1 VTLDQPVNILA
12 LHQAPILSTCA
23 DNESMGV
30 WLDCTIAHGR
40 LPCALVAAKA
50 IFDVLVVGG
59 GSAGCVLAARLSESG
74 QQVCLVEAGPDYG
87 PYVQGRWPEDIL
99 DARRLAFSHAWETD
113 REDRSQLRARIIGG
127 CSAHNAC
134 VALAGAPADYD
145 EWGHGWSYQTIKPY
159 LELAA
164 RELRVRQLTR
174 EELSPWH
181 RAFVA
186 AAGEDAILHPVNE
199 LNSVRWNAAFAYLD
213 PARGR
218 LNLTIY
224 ADTLVDRVLLV
235 GDRAVGVATAA
246 GDLRART
253 VVLAAG
259 AYGSP
264 GILLRSGV
272 GPERELTVGEGLCDH
287 VGVGFGFEGTAR
299 LQHEAEEFEHS
310 HPLFM
315 SQVTVAGRSSLCPAG
330 VHDLFFFPAIDRPAG
345 SSYEVSSAVFAMK
358 PASRG
363 TVTLT
368 SSDPRAPLAVNHGF
382 LSHPQDAEV
391 LVEGVEQ
398 LRRLADEDPI
408 HSYAGRETR
417 PGPNIDALTH
427 VRQTARGFFHPVAT
441 CAIGRV
447 VNGHGRVYG
456 LDNLF
461 VSDASIMPTIPRVN
475 TNLSTI
481 ALAERV
487 AQSIGN

>member
-1 VTLDQPVNILA
+1 V
-12 LHQAPILSTCA
+12 
-23 DNESMGV
+23 
-30 WLDCTIAHGR
+30 AHGR
-40 LPCALVAAKA
+40 LSSALVTEKQ

-59 GSAGCVLAARLSESG
+59 GSAGCVLAARLSETG
-74 QQVCLVEAGPDYG
+74 RQVCLVEAGPDYG
-87 PYVQGRWPEDIL
+87 PFGQGGWPDDML

-113 REDRSQLRARIIGG
+113 RDDRSQLRARIIGG

-134 VALAGAPADYD
+134 VALEGAPADYD
-145 EWGHGWSYQTIKPY
+145 EWGHGWSYQAIKPY

-181 RAFVA
+181 RAFAA
-186 AAGEDAILHPVNE
+186 AAGDDAILHPVNE
-199 LNSVRWNAAFAYLD
+199 VNSIRWNAAFAYLD
-213 PARGR
+213 PARER
-218 LNLTIY
+218 PNLTIH
-224 ADTLVDRVLLV
+224 ADTLVDRVLLA
-235 GDRAVGVATAA
+235 GERAVGVATAG
-246 GDLRART
+246 GDLHART
-253 VVLAAG
+253 VVVAAG

-272 GPERELTVGEGLCDH
+272 GPERELPVGDGLCDH

-299 LQHEAEEFEHS
+299 LQREAAEFEHS

-315 SQVTVAGRSSLCPAG
+315 SQVTVAARSSLCPAG
-330 VHDLFFFPAIDRPAG
+330 VHDLFFFPAIDRPAA
-345 SSYEVSSAVFAMK
+345 SDYEVSSAVFAMK

-363 TVTLT
+363 TITLT
-368 SSDPRAPLAVNHGF
+368 SPDPRAPLAVNHGF
-382 LSHPQDAEV
+382 LSDPQDAEV
-391 LVEGVEQ
+391 LAEGVEQ
-398 LRRLADEDPI
+398 LRRLAGEDPI
-408 HSYAGRETR
+408 RSYGGRETR
-417 PGPNIDALTH
+417 PGPKIDALTH

-447 VNGHGRVYG
+447 VNGQGRVYG

-481 ALAERV
+481 ALAERL
-487 AQSIGN
+487 AQSIGS